1 VRAPHKTTEYPEIDY
16 LIREWGLPLDRHPLV
31 RALMHGPLGEEDD
44 SMVDPEDPGSTAL
57 RIPDGLEQP
66 DSWGG
71 AAVLWTDT
79 EAITPLVLSRSAG
92 SLHLQTRRFFEA
104 ERTIARELL
113 ERLGRP
119 ASPLSISVEQFLDC
133 PLLTDLKV
141 KQREVVRTALT
152 SCVSL
157 ITGGPGTGKTHTM
170 ARLLARW
177 VQISLPNPPVVLL
190 AAPTGKA
197 ALRMR
202 EAVEAATSKL
212 EESDPVGRELRRITA
227 GACTL
232 HQLLGFNPATGRCRF
247 RAENQLRADVV
258 IVDECSMMDT
268 LLWRALLIAL
278 PSTAQLV
285 LLGDPN
291 QLESVA
297 AGDVLGSLV
306 QRVFD
311 DGSPSPLTRV
321 AVHLTESVRYEDRPD
336 IGKIAEAVV
345 GRDSLKA
352 KDTLRKATGGD
363 GTPERGLQW
372 IGDHGNRFDW
382 NSLPVKVRALLLE
395 VATADTPAAGLA
407 ALDRIRLLTAHRNAG
422 LGAIGLSARVHEA
435 IRSEL
440 KESAPGRTANEPV
453 IINRN
458 DRETGLRNG
467 SVGLIMAEGD
477 GRVAYFPGA
486 GGGPPLRLEMGQLPE
501 HRHAPAWAMTIHRS
515 QGSEFEHVVVV
526 LPRPESR
533 LATRELV
540 YTGITRARKYLHV
553 WGPLETIDRAAED
566 RGRRNTLLLERL
578 RELVHA
584 RSTTPAQNP

>member
-1 VRAPHKTTEYPEIDY
+1 MSAPHKTTEFPEIDY
-16 LIREWGLPLDRHPLV
+16 LVREWGLPLERHPLV
-31 RALMHGPLGEEDD
+31 RDLMHGPPEDEDD
-44 SMVDPEDPGSTAL
+44 SEMDREDPGSTAH
-57 RIPDGLEQP
+57 RIPDGLDGPE
-66 DSWGG
+66 SWGG
-71 AAVLWTDT
+71 AAALWTET
-79 EAITPLVLSRSAG
+79 AAITPLVLCRSAG

-119 ASPLSISVEQFLDC
+119 ASPLSITVEQFLDC
-133 PLLTDLKV
+133 PLLEKLNE
-141 KQREVVRTALT
+141 KQKDVVRTALT

-190 AAPTGKA
+190 TAPTGKA

-202 EAVEAATSKL
+202 EAVEAATSRF

-268 LLWRALLIAL
+268 LLWRALLTAL
-278 PSTAQLV
+278 PPSAQLI

-297 AGDVLGSLV
+297 AGDVLGSLA
-306 QRVFD
+306 QKVFN

-321 AVHLTESVRYEDRPD
+321 AVHLTESMRYKDRPD
-336 IGKIAEAVV
+336 IGTLAEAVV
-345 GRDSLKA
+345 GRDSVVAKKA
-352 KDTLRKATGGD
+352 LQNAMDGD
-363 GTPERGLQW
+363 GTPKRGLQW

-382 NSLPVKVRALLLE
+382 TSLPGKVRALLLE
-395 VATADTPAAGLA
+395 VATADTPTAGLA
-407 ALDRIRLLTAHRNAG
+407 ALDRIRLLSAHRNKG

-435 IRSEL
+435 IRNEL
-440 KESAPGRTANEPV
+440 KEIAPERTPNEPV

-486 GGGPPLRLEMGQLPE
+486 GGGSPLRLEMGQLPE

-526 LPRPESR
+526 LPNPESR

-540 YTGITRARKYLHV
+540 YTGITRAKSYLHV
-553 WGPLETIDRAAED
+553 WGPLETIDRAAEN

-578 RELVHA
+578 TEQVHA
-584 RSTTPAQNP
+584 GTTAPAPNP